1 MSCGLVSF
9 VGAGPGDPELITLK
23 GLRRLREAEVVLHDR
38 LVPHELL
45 DEVSPGATIIDVGK
59 TPGRPCVGQGQI
71 NCLLVDWA
79 RRREHVVR
87 LKGGDPAVFG
97 RLGDE
102 IEAVRSAGIAFEVIP
117 GVTAAS
123 AAAARLGISLTRRGS
138 ASTLVFAAGTD
149 QTGHHSAAL
158 DWELLARAEGT
169 LVFYMPVG
177 SLAPITAALTMLGRD
192 PREPAILVERVGTP
206 GERVIASRLAD
217 IAEEGRAAG
226 VAAPA
231 VLITGP
237 TVVGASVPLTLRRAA
252 SHVAV

>member
-1 MSCGLVSF
+1 MSHRLVSF
-9 VGAGPGDPELITLK
+9 VGAGPGDPDLITLK

-45 DEVSPGATIIDVGK
+45 DEVSPGATVVDVGK
-59 TPGRPCVGQGQI
+59 TPGRPCMGQGQI
-71 NCLLVDWA
+71 NWLLVDWA

-149 QTGHHSAAL
+149 QSGHHSAAL
-158 DWELLARAEGT
+158 EWDLLARAEGT

-177 SLAPITAALTMLGRD
+177 SLEPITAALTMLGRD

-206 GERVIASRLAD
+206 GERVIASRLGD

-231 VLITGP
+231 ILVTGP
-237 TVVGASVPLTLRRAA
+237 TVAAASVPLTLRRAA
-252 SHVAV
+252 SPAAV